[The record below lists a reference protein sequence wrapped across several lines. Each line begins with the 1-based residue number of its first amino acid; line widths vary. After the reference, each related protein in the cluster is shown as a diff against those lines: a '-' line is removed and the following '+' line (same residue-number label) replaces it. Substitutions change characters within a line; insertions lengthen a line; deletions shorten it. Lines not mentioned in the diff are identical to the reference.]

1 MNTLNMNVTAEFYN
15 NIAKTYDYANKFG
28 TISLSHDA
36 ALQQIMK
43 YNIGLNRQHFRTL
56 DLGVGDGAFL
66 TKLKPLMPNA
76 EFYGFDI
83 SKEMLKKAHE
93 NIDFHGIQGSAAD
106 ADKMLPLHMQD
117 LVLAHFINAYI
128 PMESLLQQV
137 KWMSKANGYFS
148 FITST
153 YESFPNSQ
161 MQLAKFVAEDTIL
174 GSLVGHYYKTVVSK
188 TPVASGYEEIVNQLH
203 KNHFEILDHQRIHI
217 PIHFEN
223 IDEMARFGID
233 GTWFLNTLSATRIPK
248 QFFIERLKR
257 FFNKIFK
264 FPYQDEQIIDIILAK
279 K

>member
-1 MNTLNMNVTAEFYN
+1 MNATAEHYN
-15 NIAKTYDYANKFG
+15 DIAKNYDYADLFG
-28 TISLSHDA
+28 TISQSHDA
-36 ALQQIMK
+36 ALSQIMK
-43 YNIGLNRQHFRTL
+43 FNIGLNRHNFRVL
-56 DLGVGDGAFL
+56 DLGVGDGNFL
-66 TKLKPLMPNA
+66 KKLKPLMPSA
-76 EFYGFDI
+76 EFYGFDV
-83 SKEMLKKAHE
+83 SKEMLKKARE
-93 NIDFHGIQGSAAD
+93 NIDFHGIQASAAD

-117 LVLAHFINAYI
+117 LILAHFINAYI
-128 PMESLLQQV
+128 PLESLLQQV

-161 MQLAKFVAEDTIL
+161 IQLAKFVAEDTIM

-188 TPVASGYEEIVNQLH
+188 TPVASGFEEIQHQLNLH
-203 KNHFEILDHQRIHI
+203 HFEILEHHRLHI
-217 PIHFEN
+217 PIYFEN
-223 IDEMARFGID
+223 IEEMARFGID

-257 FFNKIFK
+257 FFNKIFE